1 MGSHCLECLR
11 AVAPSPVEKVRS
23 RVATGAP
30 VATAALVAANVVV
43 YLWSQAAQS
52 TRGLSS
58 VIARFGLFGP
68 IVAENGEWY
77 RLITSGFLHF
87 DLRHIGFNM
96 VMLWLL
102 GRQLERIIGPVRFLA
117 VYAVALLGGSALAL
131 LLSPNAITAGAS
143 GAIFGVMS
151 ALYVAME
158 RRGLDPWNSG
168 VGSLI
173 LINVFLSFMIPNIS
187 IGGHLGGLVG
197 GALAVYVL
205 DDRGAETWRRRA
217 VVRWGAAVG
226 LGVLMFGAGLVA
238 ASTWSS
244 PLL

>member
-1 MGSHCLECLR
+1 M
-11 AVAPSPVEKVRS
+11 
-23 RVATGAP
+23 ATGAP
-30 VATAALVAANVVV
+30 MATATLVAVNVVV
-43 YLWSQAAQS
+43 YVWSEFAQS

-68 IVAENGEWY
+68 LVAENGEWY
-77 RLITSGFLHF
+77 RLVTSGFLHF

-96 VMLWLL
+96 IMLWLL

-117 VYAVALLGGSALAL
+117 VYMVALLGGSVLAL

-187 IGGHLGGLVG
+187 IGGHLGGLVA

-205 DDRGAETWRRRA
+205 DDRGAESWRRRA
-217 VVRWGAAVG
+217 ALRWGAAA
-226 LGVLMFGAGLVA
+226 VLAVVMFGAGLLA
-238 ASTWSS
+238 AGTWSS
-244 PLL
+244 PVF